1 MVPVY
6 VKGGMWTN
14 VEDEILKAAIAKYG
28 LNQWSRVSSLL
39 TRKNA
44 KQCKLRWQEWLDP
57 RIRKADWSPEEDRK
71 LLNLAKLR
79 PNQWS
84 SISLMLNRTANQ
96 CIERY
101 QELLSD
107 YTGQEDVAADENTGA
122 SRLLLTGN
130 VESSGARNTAGSS
143 LGGLNLN
150 PESKPARADLDEM
163 DEDEK
168 EMISEAR
175 ARLTN
180 TQGKKAK
187 RKAREKILEESRRVA
202 ELLRRRE
209 LKQVGINAALK
220 TKKHF
225 KEQMDYNADIAFER
239 RPAEGVFDTTNEFSS
254 NVRDKILF
262 DKNTQVKGTFNQEVE
277 AQKRKEKRR
286 RDQNKKLADRKQEDL
301 KETSQR
307 TWKGR
312 DLEDGEED
320 DDQNFADEFKKRKKI
335 KLSFSG
341 QDLKEDLDDII
352 GETVQSLVKSSTEKS
367 ILFSGRRN
375 QDTDSNTNVS
385 AKDNEAYKSMD
396 LSEKKRKKEERKKV
410 VELLDLLPDAQDD
423 FELDMD
429 GMLDPES
436 SMKSSNNGFESASV
450 GGNEKF
456 PKVVIDRTEQRR
468 VEKQYFRE
476 LKEQLEAFETPQAVK
491 RGLPIPKVRGIPDG
505 LKDEQEK
512 VMVELMLA
520 KTSSMNS
527 HTSIDEM
534 KETIDI
540 WSSIEEEIEKETEKM
555 IKTKKYDH
563 FMNEPLKNVP
573 NRQTLLHMIK
583 KYTEKSNKV
592 ENRIDNLYKQ
602 KKLETEI
609 DKTLKEIADIKAEV
623 HDVEDELWAYTQ
635 FQEMESSSIKLR
647 KERMQK
653 ELDEINQLIE
663 GKRRGL
669 VSR

>member
-57 RIRKADWSPEEDRK
+57 RIRKSDWSPEEDRK

-101 QELLSD
+101 QELLAD
-107 YTGQEDVAADENTGA
+107 YTGQNDAADDNTGA
-122 SRLLLTGN
+122 NRFLLTGN

-150 PESKPARADLDEM
+150 PESKPARADLNEM
-163 DEDEK
+163 DEEEK

-187 RKAREKILEESRRVA
+187 RKTREKILEESRRVA

-209 LKQVGINAALK
+209 LKQVGINAVLK
-220 TKKHF
+220 TKKKF

-239 RPAEGVFDTTNEFSS
+239 RPEEGVFDTTNEFKS
-254 NVRDKILF
+254 NMKEKYLF
-262 DKNTQVKGTFNQEVE
+262 DKNTQMKGTFNQEVE

-286 RDQNKKLADRKQEDL
+286 KNQNKKLAERKQDKL
-301 KETSQR
+301 DDTHQINR
-307 TWKGR
+307 KGR
-312 DLEDGEED
+312 GIENEED
-320 DDQNFADEFKKRKKI
+320 DDDGNFAEEFLKRKKM
-335 KLSFSG
+335 KLNFSG
-341 QDLKEDLDDII
+341 IDSQEDLDNII
-352 GETVQSLVKSSTEKS
+352 GETVQSLVQSSTEKS

-375 QDTDSNTNVS
+375 NDKDSNNESSVE
-385 AKDNEAYKSMD
+385 DREAYK
-396 LSEKKRKKEERKKV
+396 LKEISEKKKRKEERKKV
-410 VELLDLLPDAQDD
+410 MELLNLLPEARDD
-423 FELDMD
+423 FELDVD
-429 GMLDPES
+429 GLLDPERELKGS
-436 SMKSSNNGFESASV
+436 KDGSLPV
-450 GGNEKF
+450 GSKGRL
-456 PKVVIDRTEQRR
+456 PKVVIDKTERR
-468 VEKQYFRE
+468 RIEEQHFRE

-491 RGLPIPKVRGIPDG
+491 RGLPTPQVGDISDD
-505 LKDEQEK
+505 LKDEQDTE
-512 VMVELMLA
+512 MVKLILA
-520 KTSSMNS
+520 KTNTMDS
-527 HTSIDEM
+527 HTVISEM

-540 WSSIEEEIEKETEKM
+540 WSSVEGEIERETEKM
-555 IKTKKYDH
+555 VKTRKYDH
-563 FMNEPLKNVP
+563 LLNETQKNVP
-573 NRQTLLHMIK
+573 NKQNLLRMIK
-583 KYTEKSNKV
+583 KYTEKSKNIEDRLDKLHKNK
-592 ENRIDNLYKQ
+592 R
-602 KKLETEI
+602 LEAEI
-609 DKTLKEIADIKAEV
+609 DATLKEFTELKAETQ
-623 HDVEDELWAYTQ
+623 DVEDELWAYTQ
-635 FQEMESSSIKLR
+635 FQEMESNSIKLR

-653 ELDEINQLIE
+653 ELDNINQLIE
-663 GKRRGL
+663 GKRREL
-669 VSR
+669 ISR